1 MDKERMKEVFVE
13 EGFAERLM
21 ELETPE
27 EVQAAFKEKGVEISV
42 EEVLIFR
49 EMMIETV
56 EKVVQSGGELS
67 IEDLDEAAGGNVMAI
82 GEPFVA
88 AALREVIRFGL
99 PKITSVAIP
108 AIASAAAAATS
119 ITAIFRG
126 W

>member
-1 MDKERMKEVFVE
+1 MDKERMKEVLVE

-21 ELETPE
+21 TLETPE
-27 EVQAAFKEKGVEISV
+27 EVRAAFKEKGVEISV

-49 EMMIETV
+49 EMLIETV
-56 EKVVQSGGELS
+56 EKIVRNGGEISL
-67 IEDLDEAAGGNVMAI
+67 EDLDEAAGGNVMAV

-99 PKITSVAIP
+99 PKLTSVALP
-108 AIASAAAAATS
+108 AVASAAAAAAS